1 MTASTTFGYSTSYR
15 PGVSLTGVLNR
26 AAHWLFGSNRRAM
39 TRAEEAASV
48 REMAQRVQ
56 TYDPGFAADLYAAA
70 ARHEGLD
77 D

>member
-1 MTASTTFGYSTSYR
+1 MIASQTFGYSTAYR
-15 PGVSLTGVLNR
+15 PASSQAGLLTR
-26 AAHWLFGSNRRAM
+26 AAQWLFGAGRRSM
-39 TRAEEAASV
+39 SRAEEAASV
-48 REMAQRVQ
+48 RAMAQRVQ